1 VAAECGWGLGYN
13 DLRVMLGGF
22 PVPRKVSGAASSAQR
37 AEVAR
42 RLNELAREVTA
53 RTPGGGVGGRVKA
66 EGNGWRWVGSGGRR
80 GGGAVVPPPLH
91 VSGGAGRAR
100 VTFGVVTQSGWVV
113 DKGRVVIPE
122 INGVPLDEG
131 PVLEYPKDRA
141 GWVMMR
147 LELEFTQE
155 EVEEVPNVF
164 RSGLV
169 REAVIEWHNGEAKP
183 EDVYADAGGSFYV
196 PMAVAIEES
205 GKWRLEPLM
214 QTQVRVQFAGEDFL
228 SLPIVGVFFDGWVTL
243 LKWVDYPVE

>member
-1 VAAECGWGLGYN
+1 
-13 DLRVMLGGF
+13 
-22 PVPRKVSGAASSAQR
+22 
-37 AEVAR
+37 
-42 RLNELAREVTA
+42 
-53 RTPGGGVGGRVKA
+53 
-66 EGNGWRWVGSGGRR
+66 
-80 GGGAVVPPPLH
+80 VVPPPLH

-155 EVEEVPNVF
+155 EVEEVPNV
-164 RSGLV
+164 
-169 REAVIEWHNGEAKP
+169 
-183 EDVYADAGGSFYV
+183 YV